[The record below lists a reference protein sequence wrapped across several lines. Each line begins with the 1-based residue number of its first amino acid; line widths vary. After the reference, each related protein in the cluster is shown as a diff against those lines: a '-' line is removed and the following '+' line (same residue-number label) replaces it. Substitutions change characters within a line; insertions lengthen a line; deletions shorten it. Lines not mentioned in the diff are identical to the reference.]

1 MNLWNMVWELGED
14 EGARS
19 VLLVSLED
27 GALWSSA
34 ARVAHRSLWKGAEV
48 HEFLLH
54 VLITLKAQS

>member
-1 MNLWNMVWELGED
+1 MGELGEE

-19 VLLVSLED
+19 VLLVLLED

-34 ARVAHRSLWKGAEV
+34 VIAAYKGFWKGVEV

-54 VLITLKAQS
+54 VLGTLKAQS

>member
-1 MNLWNMVWELGED
+1 MRELGEEEG

-34 ARVAHRSLWKGAEV
+34 AIAAHRSLEKGAEV

-54 VLITLKAQS
+54 VLGTLKAQS